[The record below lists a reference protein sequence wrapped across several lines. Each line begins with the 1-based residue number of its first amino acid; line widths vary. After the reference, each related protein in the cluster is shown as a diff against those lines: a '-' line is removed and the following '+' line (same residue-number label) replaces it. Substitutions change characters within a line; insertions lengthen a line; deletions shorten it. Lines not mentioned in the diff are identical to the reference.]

1 MDQTNILNREKSCGA
16 VVFTREN
23 GGIRYVLVEQRSG
36 QYSFPKG
43 HVESGETEEQTAL
56 REIWEETGLHPVIL
70 PGFRDGETYEV
81 RKKPGTMK
89 DVVYFIAEYV
99 DQPFMPSTTDAV
111 SAGLFTFEEALEK
124 LPTDSRRDVLT
135 HANAFLTG
143 GGGNADQNSID

>member
-1 MDQTNILNREKSCGA
+1 MTLMEKSCGA
-16 VVFTREN
+16 VVVRRRQGKVYTLM
-23 GGIRYVLVEQRSG
+23 IRQNQG
-36 QYSFPKG
+36 HWCFPKG

-89 DVVYFIAEYV
+89 DVVYFIAEYA
-99 DQPFMPSTTDAV
+99 DQPFLPSTTDAV